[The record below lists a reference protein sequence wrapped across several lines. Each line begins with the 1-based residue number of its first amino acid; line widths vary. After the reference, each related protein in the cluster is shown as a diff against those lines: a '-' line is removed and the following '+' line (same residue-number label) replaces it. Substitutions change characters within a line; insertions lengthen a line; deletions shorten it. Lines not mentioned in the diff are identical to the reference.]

1 VGIFDYFQKAAQGP
15 PVDGE
20 PKRHAGPVEGLVP
33 SSRPLTEGEDVP
45 GGTGAFSR
53 RLFLEGMAGAAAY
66 AYLVRLPAPRFL
78 KDALAHG
85 VVQGAAAATPTIDPS
100 WDYFVQVVRDTDL
113 CLLDFYFYHF
123 NVGTDGFG
131 RPAFIANG
139 SASSPS
145 TVLVRFPPQHLAEAA
160 YPASNLSTAQNSPSA
175 PTFLFCDPSPI
186 LSGLAGQTQLSF
198 NFGSSG
204 EIPLSNPMKYED
216 LLNWSGWQ
224 LNVPLV
230 AQWPPPPPPDGATA
244 GPIGVYPTAPGP
256 MDTFI
261 EFPYGLLLAP
271 SVWNPFPGTSL
282 GYTTG
287 FSNNVDPL
295 TSSGGVTDIFASSL
309 QQPPYHADSLPDVLP
324 GLSAVWAND
333 LSGPYIFPSGGSNE
347 RQMGSV
353 FYTLTDVT
361 PQTHIQYG
369 EGPS

>member
-1 VGIFDYFQKAAQGP
+1 VGIFEYFQKAAQGP
-15 PVDGE
+15 PSDGE
-20 PKRHAGPVEGLVP
+20 PGRL
-33 SSRPLTEGEDVP
+33 LTAEEDVL
-45 GGTGAFSR
+45 GRASGTFSR
-53 RLFLEGMAGAAAY
+53 RLFLEASTVVAGAGAY
-66 AYLVRLPAPRFL
+66 AYLVRLPGGRFL
-78 KDALAHG
+78 KDALSHP
-85 VVQGAAAATPTIDPS
+85 VVPRAASATPAVDPG

-113 CLLDFYFYHF
+113 CLLDFYFYGF
-123 NVGTDGFG
+123 DVGVDGFG
-131 RPAFIANG
+131 RPAFKATG

-160 YPASNLSTAQNSPSA
+160 YPASNLNTGPGSPSA
-175 PTFLFCDPSPI
+175 PTYLFCDPSPI

-230 AQWPPPPPPDGATA
+230 AQWPPPPPPDGAMA
-244 GPIGVYPTAPGP
+244 GPLGVYPTAPGP

-261 EFPYGLLLAP
+261 EFPYALLLAP
-271 SVWNPFPGTSL
+271 SVWNPFPGSSL

-287 FSNNVDPL
+287 FSNKVDPL
-295 TSSGGVTDIFASSL
+295 TSSAGVTDIFASSL
-309 QQPPYHADSLPDVLP
+309 QQPGYTEGLPSVLP
-324 GLSAVWAND
+324 GLSAVWTND
-333 LSGPYIFPSGGSNE
+333 LSGPYLFSSGGSDE
-347 RQMGSV
+347 RQMGSAY
-353 FYTLTDVT
+353 YTLTDVT

>member
-1 VGIFDYFQKAAQGP
+1 MGIFDYFQKVAQGP
-15 PVDGE
+15 PDGE
-20 PKRHAGPVEGLVP
+20 PSESAT
-33 SSRPLTEGEDVP
+33 SSRLLTAEEDVP
-45 GGTGAFSR
+45 GGRSSTFSR
-53 RLFLEGMAGAAAY
+53 RVFLEASTMVAGAGAY
-66 AYLVRLPAPRFL
+66 AYLVRLPGGRFL
-78 KDALAHG
+78 KEALSHP
-85 VVQGAAAATPTIDPS
+85 VVPRAASATPAVDPT

-113 CLLDFYFYHF
+113 CLLDFYFYRF
-123 NVGTDGFG
+123 EVGVDGFG
-131 RPAFIANG
+131 RPAFIATG

-145 TVLVRFPPQHLAEAA
+145 TVLVRFPPQHIAEAA
-160 YPASNLSTAQNSPSA
+160 YPASNLNTQPGSPTA

-230 AQWPPPPPPDGATA
+230 AQWPPPPPPDGAMA
-244 GPIGVYPTAPGP
+244 GPLGVYPTAPGP

-261 EFPYGLLLAP
+261 EFPYALLLAP
-271 SVWNPFPGTSL
+271 SVWYPPSGSSLPG

-287 FSNNVDPL
+287 FSNKVDPL
-295 TSSGGVTDIFASSL
+295 TSSAGVTDIFASSL
-309 QQPPYHADSLPDVLP
+309 QQLAYTEGLPVVLP

-333 LSGPYIFPSGGSNE
+333 LSGPFLFSSGGSDE
-347 RQMGSV
+347 RQMGSAY
-353 FYTLTDVT
+353 YTLTDVT

>member
-1 VGIFDYFQKAAQGP
+1 MPAARP
-15 PVDGE
+15 PRRSCV
-20 PKRHAGPVEGLVP
+20 PQRRKVP
-33 SSRPLTEGEDVP
+33 SGA
-45 GGTGAFSR
+45 GTFSR
-53 RLFLEGMAGAAAY
+53 RRFLAASTVMAGASTY
-66 AYLVRLPAPRFL
+66 AYLVRLPAPRLL
-78 KDALAHG
+78 KHALDH
-85 VVQGAAAATPTIDPS
+85 VVVPQAATATPAIDPS

-113 CLLDFYFYHF
+113 CLLDFYFYRF
-123 NVGTDGFG
+123 EVGTDGFG
-131 RPAFIANG
+131 RPAFLATG

-145 TVLVRFPPQHLAEAA
+145 TVLVRFPPQHIAEAA
-160 YPASNLSTAQNSPSA
+160 YPASNINTKPNSPSA

-198 NFGSSG
+198 NFGSNG

-230 AQWPPPPPPDGATA
+230 AQSPPPTPPDGATA
-244 GPIGVYPTAPGP
+244 GPLGVYPTAPGP

-261 EFPYGLLLAP
+261 EFPYALLLAP
-271 SVWNPFPGTSL
+271 SVWNPFPGSSQ

-287 FSNNVDPL
+287 FSNTVDPL
-295 TSSGGVTDIFASSL
+295 TSSAGVTDIFASSL
-309 QQPPYHADSLPDVLP
+309 QQPGYTEGLPSVLP

-333 LSGPYIFPSGGSNE
+333 LSGPFIFSSGGSDE

-369 EGPS
+369 EGPT